1 MVFATSALV
10 KYLQGRLVGANIR
23 PLWKLFVVAKTLA
36 NCEISTIMV
45 VKRFMVKAPENK
57 HSGIFI
63 WRMMIK
69 NVKAFM
75 I

>member
-1 MVFATSALV
+1 
-10 KYLQGRLVGANIR
+10 LQGRLVGANIR
-23 PLWKLFVVAKTLA
+23 PLWKLLVVANTLA